1 MPLNVTDFNKGLISA
16 SQAEPYDCYD
26 TPAVH
31 RISFFFNL
39 TEQGAAVKSLLRYNS
54 LLCLCH
60 LGLVL
65 SLRSF
70 PHAQER
76 GSPVSEWQASKH
88 VCVLGVLPYE
98 MYTRVNLSGVNGFL
112 NVRESQGM
120 IKERSVIHVLMITTE
135 HAAVL
140 TSLRS
145 LQLVCVCVCRS
156 SPTSIPADAS
166 MIYAPIRLALR
177 ERARQCEKGSGT
189 LDIRRL
195 SGL

>member
-1 MPLNVTDFNKGLISA
+1 MHHKLSLTTVTIHQQYTGSL
-16 SQAEPYDCYD
+16 
-26 TPAVH
+26 
-31 RISFFFNL
+31 FFFLNL

-145 LQLVCVCVCRS
+145 LQLVCVCVCAGVVQLQS
-156 SPTSIPADAS
+156 LLMPA
-166 MIYAPIRLALR
+166 
-177 ERARQCEKGSGT
+177 
-189 LDIRRL
+189 
-195 SGL
+195 